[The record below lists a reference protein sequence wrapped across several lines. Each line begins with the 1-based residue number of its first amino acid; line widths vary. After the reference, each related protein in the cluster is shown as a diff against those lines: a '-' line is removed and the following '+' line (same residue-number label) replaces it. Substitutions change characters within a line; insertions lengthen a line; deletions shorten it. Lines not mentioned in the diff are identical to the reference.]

1 MKQSVFVVRRF
12 KNRNGVF
19 SWRVQGTLNGVRIR
33 RNFKTQ
39 EEAAAEKAA
48 LEVKA
53 AQLHSN
59 LRSVSTW
66 LSEPQVREAESV
78 FARLPAGGRAMAF
91 FFDLGV
97 AGHREPLRQRPLAQ
111 AVDDYV
117 VAKAQEHGY
126 GLISASQLTTIRRHM
141 NALKSRFS
149 GLTVADLTA
158 AQLVPYLRRGSP
170 CLKTFNNRR
179 GLVSTFLRF
188 AERNDWIADNPL
200 RKVPQHRIARRRG
213 SAETLSAEQARSLME
228 YVETFEG
235 GRLVPFFALCLFAGI
250 RPCLRTGEILRLRP
264 EHVRLDT
271 GVIRIEPEVSKV
283 RELRSVTIQPNLAAW
298 LAACPLE
305 QFPIIIPNLQK
316 IRARIAKQFGLSHD
330 VMRHTFISMFV
341 AKFRSVGEAAL
352 QAGNSEAIIRKH
364 YLNLKSPAEAED
376 FFGIMPR
383 AADEPAGNVVPIGDA
398 LRPAI

>member
-19 SWRVQGTLNGVRIR
+19 SWRVQGILNGVRIR

-48 LEVKA
+48 LQVSA
-53 AQLHSN
+53 VQLNSN

-66 LSEPQVREAESV
+66 LSEPQVREAESM
-78 FARLPAGGRAMAF
+78 FARLPTGGRSVTF

-97 AGHREPLRQRPLAQ
+97 TSYREPLHQRPLTE

-117 VAKAQEHGY
+117 ATKAQEHGY

-141 NALKSRFS
+141 TSLKTRFS

-158 AQLVPYLRRGSP
+158 AHLVPYLRRGTP

-188 AERNDWIADNPL
+188 AEQHDWIADNPL

-213 SAETLSAEQARSLME
+213 SAETLSADQARSLME
-228 YVETFEG
+228 HVESFEG

-250 RPCLRTGEILRLRP
+250 RPCLRTGEILRLCP
-264 EHVRLDT
+264 AHVRLDT

-298 LAACPLE
+298 LAAYPLE
-305 QFPIIIPNLQK
+305 QFPIIVPNLQK
-316 IRARIAKQFGLSHD
+316 IRARIAKQFDLSHD

-341 AKFRSVGEAAL
+341 AKFRSVGEASL

-376 FFGIMPR
+376 FFGIVPR